1 MKKTTRR
8 TGLSKRLEQVQA
20 NAQRAIGRGY
30 EATLE
35 LLPPRSRKAVEELA
49 SQIETT
55 AEDLT
60 ARGRQ
65 ALKAMEKRG
74 QALQGRVESRV
85 KAFARRGDRTRAA
98 VERRGTNLV
107 ATVEQRVARVLK
119 PLARRLDIA
128 TASELERLSKRL
140 AQLERK
146 LSTGTRRAAA

>member
-8 TGLSKRLEQVQA
+8 TGLLKRLEQVQA
-20 NAQRAIGRGY
+20 DAQHVIGRGY

-35 LLPPRSRKAVEELA
+35 LLPPRPRKAVKELA

-55 AEDLT
+55 TEDLT

-85 KAFARRGDRTRAA
+85 KAFARRGERTRAA
-98 VERRGTNLV
+98 VERRGTKLV

-146 LSTGTRRAAA
+146 LGTGTRRAAA